1 MQSIVIPDSVTSI
14 GDNAFDYCET
24 LENIVIPKGKMEYF
38 ERILGGFHDL
48 LKEIDFSKIYNGI
61 GFCYEFGIGYKRNV
75 AKAEEYYAKAKQLD
89 NKENDDNLPF

>member
-1 MQSIVIPDSVTSI
+1 
-14 GDNAFDYCET
+14 
-24 LENIVIPKGKMEYF
+24 MEYF

-75 AKAEEYYAKAKQLD
+75 AKAEEYYAKAKQLEASKD
-89 NKENDDNLPF
+89 YTTEIDDDLPF